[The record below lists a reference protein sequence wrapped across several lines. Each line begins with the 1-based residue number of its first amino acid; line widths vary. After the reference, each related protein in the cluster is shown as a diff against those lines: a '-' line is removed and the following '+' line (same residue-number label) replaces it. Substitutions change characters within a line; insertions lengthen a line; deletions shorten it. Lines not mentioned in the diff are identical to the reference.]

1 MSTFRRWAFWRRVQY
16 GFGFLTFVSLGLS
29 LVYLAFFYAPAS
41 CFDMVMNGRETGIDC
56 GGKCIRICAAS
67 VTPPRIVWT
76 QSFEIT
82 EGQYNAVAYIEN
94 SNRIAS
100 TPELHYTFELLDGD
114 TVVATRS
121 GTTILPPDSVYPIF
135 EGRVFTEQS
144 RKVTD
149 TRLTLKA
156 ADLWIPASVGRE
168 QFKTSNVLLSGA
180 DGQPRLDVRI
190 ENSEVVE
197 AKEVEVVATLFNGA
211 GEPVTASQTY
221 IDALDARSNKDI
233 VFTWPNP
240 IAKTVRS
247 CIIPTDVA
255 VTIDLSG
262 SMNND
267 GNNPPQPITDALAAA
282 KSFVEGL
289 NKNDR
294 STIITFASN
303 ALIEVPLGADHLAAA
318 TRVGALTIDPVEEV
332 GYTNTSAA
340 LFLAQG
346 ELNSERHNQDARR
359 VVVILTDGLPTGRGD
374 AEEIIAET
382 KTTAD
387 ILAADDISVYAIG
400 LGKGVDLAF
409 VNEIA
414 SDPVNAFYAPTT
426 NDLAGIYQKITS
438 SLCESGTARID
449 VIAKTK
455 TNFVP
460 LR

>member
-16 GFGFLTFVSLGLS
+16 GFGFLTFVSMLLGLM
-29 LVYLAFFYAPAS
+29 YLGFFYAPAS
-41 CFDMVMNGRETGIDC
+41 CFDNVMNGRETGVDC
-56 GGKCIRICAAS
+56 GGACVRICAAA

-76 QSFEIT
+76 ESFEIT
-82 EGQYNAVAYIEN
+82 EGQYNTVAYVEN

-114 TVVATRS
+114 EVVATRE

-135 EGRVFTEQS
+135 EGRIYTEQS

-168 QFKTSNVLLSGA
+168 QFKTSNIILSGA
-180 DGQPRLDVRI
+180 DEAPRLDVRI
-190 ENSEVVE
+190 ENSEVVP
-197 AKEVEVVATLFNGA
+197 AKAVEVVATLFNGA

-221 IDALDARSNKDI
+221 IDDLDARSSKDI

-240 IAKTVRS
+240 ITKTVRS

-267 GNNPPQPITDALAAA
+267 GVNPPQPVTDALAAA
-282 KSFVEGL
+282 QRFVESL
-289 NKNDR
+289 KQNDQ
-294 STIITFASN
+294 STIISFASD
-303 ALIEVPLGADHLAAA
+303 AIMEVSLGSDHTAAA
-318 TRVGALTIDPVEEV
+318 LRVGALTIDPAEET
-332 GYTNTSAA
+332 GFTNTSAA
-340 LFLAQG
+340 LLLAQT
-346 ELNSERHNQDARR
+346 ELNSERHNKDARR
-359 VVVILTDGLPTGRGD
+359 VVVLLTDGLPTGRGD
-374 AEEIIAET
+374 AEAVIAATRE
-382 KTTAD
+382 TAD
-387 ILAADDISVYAIG
+387 ALAADDISVYAIG
-400 LGKGVDLAF
+400 LGKGVDLEF

-414 SDPVNAFYAPTT
+414 SDPLNAFYAPTT

-438 SLCESGTARID
+438 SLCESGAARID